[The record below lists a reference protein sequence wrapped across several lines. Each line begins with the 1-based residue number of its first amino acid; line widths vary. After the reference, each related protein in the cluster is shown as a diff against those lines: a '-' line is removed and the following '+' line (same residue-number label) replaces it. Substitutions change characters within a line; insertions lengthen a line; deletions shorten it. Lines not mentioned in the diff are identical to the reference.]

1 MKYVLIDTNII
12 LDIALQREPFFDAA
26 KQIFDKMEDGK
37 IKGFVTAS
45 SISDIYYVSKKVS
58 GREKTLA
65 FIREL
70 IDILEVLSVT
80 KETIIDALNTE
91 FKDFEDALQY
101 CVANMNCINIIVTR
115 NKSDFNLSTI
125 EVCTPDE
132 LIKKLTDVK

>member
-1 MKYVLIDTNII
+1 
-12 LDIALQREPFFDAA
+12 LQREPFFDAA

-45 SISDIYYVSKKVS
+45 SIADIYYVSRKAS

-101 CVANMNCINIIVTR
+101 CVADMNCINIIVTR

-125 EVCTPDE
+125 EICTPDE
-132 LIKKLTDVK
+132 LIKKLNDFKY